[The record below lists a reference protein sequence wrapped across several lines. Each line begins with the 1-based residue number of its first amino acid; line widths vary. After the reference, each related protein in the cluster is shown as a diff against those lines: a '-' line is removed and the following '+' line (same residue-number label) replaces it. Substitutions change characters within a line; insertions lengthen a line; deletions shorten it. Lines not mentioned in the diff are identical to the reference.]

1 MKIIRAVATCIVL
14 GSTMISMFAAE
25 SMMENIKLQGSLEKR
40 FKKLL
45 LGDEHDVVELT
56 TKIECEKF
64 LNDTGATRFV
74 DSIIYDS
81 VNSLYELCKAE
92 EDGIAIDN
100 FITNV
105 LIKKFSSTYVED
117 IVALTL
123 YCAEYWSARNRHGNA
138 CKNLLM
144 AKEARSIIYRTFLLN
159 GSSGYYSLLLII
171 NQVRTDNNLNSL
183 IHLFEITFLDE
194 LVTSRRRNEFREML
208 EIFSQNLPKLL
219 VLAWKYK
226 NKSAM
231 QVLSAIVKKFG
242 IPMPSKTL
250 LRENWLAL
258 IMMNGFDRT
267 ILM

>member
-1 MKIIRAVATCIVL
+1 MKIIRTAATCIVL
-14 GSTMISMFAAE
+14 GSMMIPVFAAE
-25 SMMENIKLQGSLEKR
+25 SGMENIKLQGSLEKR
-40 FKKLL
+40 FKKLS
-45 LGDEHDVVELT
+45 LGDERDVVELT

-64 LNDTGATRFV
+64 LNDTGAARFV

-81 VNSLYELCKAE
+81 INSLYELCKAE

-100 FITNV
+100 FITDV

-123 YCAEYWSARNRHGNA
+123 YCAEYWSTRNRHKDA
-138 CKNLLM
+138 SKNLLM

-159 GSSGYYSLLLII
+159 NSSGYYSLLLII
-171 NQVRTDNNLNSL
+171 NRARTDDSLNSL

-194 LVTSRRRNEFREML
+194 LVTSKRRNEFREIL
-208 EIFSQNLPKLL
+208 ETFSHNLPRLL

-231 QVLSAIVKKFG
+231 QALLAIVKKFG

-250 LRENWLAL
+250 LKELAGS
-258 IMMNGFDRT
+258 NYDERF
-267 ILM
+267 